1 MLIAFFI
8 SKNILN
14 RTLSILFFTFF
25 TELNFSRADNWH
37 IFASLQRH
45 TQSIVAFIVT
55 NINKMFKTIILA
67 LLIIAISFVLL
78 AITIIIKKNGRFPN
92 IHIGGNKE
100 MRKRGIKC
108 AQSQDRDARKE
119 NPMRVSEKSR

>member
-1 MLIAFFI
+1 MLIVSLI

-45 TQSIVAFIVT
+45 TRSNVAFIVT
-55 NINKMFKTIILA
+55 NINKMFKTIILT

>member
-1 MLIAFFI
+1 
-8 SKNILN
+8 
-14 RTLSILFFTFF
+14 
-25 TELNFSRADNWH
+25 
-37 IFASLQRH
+37 
-45 TQSIVAFIVT
+45 
-55 NINKMFKTIILA
+55 MFKTIILT

-119 NPMRVSEKSR
+119 SPMRVSEKSR